1 MAETRQVFVASEDAD
16 RVDRWLAQQ
25 LGISRSRVQALFQDE
40 RVTQGGA
47 PVRPSRRICVGES
60 VEVRLPPERT
70 HELVAQDIVVDILHE
85 DDHVIVVAKPAGLV
99 VHPGRGHPDG
109 TLCNALLDRMIGLPG
124 HPQRPGIVHRLDMGT
139 SGVMVVARTQA
150 ALDALAKQFSAHSVD
165 RRYLALVWGFVRG
178 ESGTVDQPLGRHPR
192 DRVRFTVVPG
202 GKRAVTHWRVVDR
215 ARFKVPSGMGNLT
228 LVECRLETGRTHQ
241 VRIHMSH
248 LGHPLVG
255 DPIYQRPHYKPR
267 SHLPEGLR
275 EAVGALDH
283 QLLHARLLGFV
294 HPETQALL
302 EQESSVPEDY
312 QAVLDAA
319 GIVLP

>member
-124 HPQRPGIVHRLDMGT
+124 HPQRPGIVHRLDKNT
-139 SGVMVVARTQA
+139 SGLLVI
-150 ALDALAKQFSAHSVD
+150 ALDDTVHRRLAQMMRERNVHRLYIA
-165 RRYLALVWGFVRG
+165 YVWGHPRDDDGVIDAP
-178 ESGTVDQPLGRHPR
+178 VGRHPR
-192 DRVRFTVVPG
+192 VPTRTAVVTDG
-202 GKRAVTHWRVVDR
+202 RRAVTRYALERRHE
-215 ARFKVPSGMGNLT
+215 FLT
-228 LVECRLETGRTHQ
+228 RLSVELETGRTHQ
-241 VRIHMSH
+241 IRVH
-248 LGHPLVG
+248 LAHIGHHVFG
-255 DPIYQRPHYKPR
+255 DPEYGGRDERLGGFSPDVRLTARRLLAMIDRQ
-267 SHLPEGLR
+267 
-275 EAVGALDH
+275 A
-283 QLLHARLLGFV
+283 LHAARLSFQ
-294 HPETQALL
+294 HPVTGEDCLFEGRFPADMAALERAL
-302 EQESSVPEDY
+302 EC
-312 QAVLDAA
+312 
-319 GIVLP
+319 G